1 MKKTSLAVFII
12 IGLCFSSLNALEL
25 YNQCAGCHGEKGE
38 KVALGRSK
46 VINLMTTQEII
57 DALNGYKN
65 NSYGGAMKGLMKVQV
80 KKLTLEE
87 IEQIARFISKK

>member
-1 MKKTSLAVFII
+1 MKKILQSVFII
-12 IGLCFSSLNALEL
+12 AIGFSFLNATEL
-25 YNQCAGCHGEKGE
+25 YNQCAGCHGLKGE
-38 KVALGRSK
+38 TVALGRSK
-46 VINLMTTQEII
+46 VINKMDAQEII

-87 IEQIARFISKK
+87 IKEIAQFISKK

>member
-1 MKKTSLAVFII
+1 MTKASLSIFII
-12 IGLCFSSLNALEL
+12 IGLFLTSLNAVEP
-25 YNQCAGCHGEKGE
+25 YNQCAGCHGVKGE

-46 VINLMTTQEII
+46 IINKMTKQEII

-80 KKLTLEE
+80 KKLTTEE
-87 IEQIARFISKK
+87 IIQIAQFISKK